1 MPKGYK
7 DPLLKIDVLTLSHN
21 QPLLDRFF
29 TLNVRKSV
37 NSWIQTKVDG
47 NIRIYVK
54 FCIEILC
61 PSFEFVM
68 LFTVGA
74 FYVPHGTRGLLLRCR
89 VDVSRDFVSPS
100 VA

>member
-54 FCIEILC
+54 FYIEILC
-61 PSFEFVM
+61 PSLEFVM

-74 FYVPHGTRGLLLRCR
+74 FYVPHGTCGLLLRCR
-89 VDVSRDFVSPS
+89 VDVSRDFVSPP